1 MSCYTASIVQP
12 WKKKESFK
20 LDNFAPGLIY
30 KPAIRLAIINKSG
43 TQSIEE
49 W

>member
-1 MSCYTASIVQP
+1 MFCCTAYTGQP

-20 LDNFAPGLIY
+20 LDNSDPVLIY

-43 TQSIEE
+43 TQSVKE